1 MPYDQIMYE
10 VRDAVATITLN
21 RPARL
26 NAWTPQMGSELY
38 EAFGRAGGDPQVRVI
53 VVTGAGRGFCAGADM
68 DNLRGIQNSGDRPA
82 AGGDR
87 AGADAAGAGRSER
100 QASGEIAPLH
110 PALATPYAYP
120 VSIPKPVIGA
130 INGPVAGLG
139 FTYMLYYDMR
149 IASDRARFG
158 TAFARRGLIAEH
170 GSSWMLPR
178 LVGMANACDLLFSGR
193 MIDAA
198 EALAMGL
205 VNRVVPHEE
214 LLPAVHETA
223 TALATLSSPR
233 SIAVMKR
240 LLYAHQFTDLA
251 TATAEADVEM
261 LASFPTED
269 FREGVASF
277 LEKRPPR
284 FTGC

>member
-1 MPYDQIMYE
+1 MAYEQILYE
-10 VRDAVATITLN
+10 VRDAIATITLN

-26 NAWTPQMGSELY
+26 NAWTPQMGGELHD
-38 EAFGRAGGDPQVRVI
+38 AFRRAGDDEAVRVI

-68 DNLRGIQNSGDRPA
+68 DNLRGIQRGA
-82 AGGDR
+82 V
-87 AGADAAGAGRSER
+87 ADAPAESAASM
-100 QASGEIAPLH
+100 ASGEIAPTH
-110 PALATPYAYP
+110 PALATAYAYP
-120 VSIPKPVIGA
+120 VNVLKPVIGA

-139 FTYMLYYDMR
+139 FTYMLYYDLR

-158 TAFARRGLIAEH
+158 TAFARRGLVAEH

-193 MIDAA
+193 MIGAE

-205 VNRVVPHEE
+205 VNRVVPHDE
-214 LLPAVHETA
+214 LLARVYDAA
-223 TALATLSSPR
+223 TELATLSSPR

-240 LLYAHQFTDLA
+240 MLYGHQFTDLA
-251 TATAEADVEM
+251 TATAEADAEM
-261 LASFPTED
+261 LASFPTAD

-277 LEKRPPR
+277 LERRPPR
-284 FTGC
+284 FTGR

>member
-1 MPYDQIMYE
+1 MAYEQIMYE
-10 VRDAVATITLN
+10 VRDAIATITLN
-21 RPARL
+21 RPERL
-26 NAWTPQMGSELY
+26 NAWTPQMGRELY
-38 EAFGRAGGDPQVRVI
+38 DAFGRAGDDDTVRVI

-68 DNLRGIQNSGDRPA
+68 DNLRGIQTGAAADAPSRAAEGLGAHEIRPA
-82 AGGDR
+82 
-87 AGADAAGAGRSER
+87 
-100 QASGEIAPLH
+100 H

-120 VSIPKPVIGA
+120 ASVAKPVIGA

-158 TAFARRGLIAEH
+158 TAFARRGLVAEH

-178 LVGMANACDLLFSGR
+178 LVGMANACDLFFSGR

-205 VNRVVPHEE
+205 VNRVVPHDE
-214 LLPAVHETA
+214 LLASVYDTA

-233 SIAVMKR
+233 SMAVMKR
-240 LLYAHQFTDLA
+240 LLYAHQFADLA
-251 TATAEADVEM
+251 TATADADAEM

-277 LEKRPPR
+277 VEKRPPR
-284 FTGC
+284 FSGR

>member
-1 MPYDQIMYE
+1 MSYEQILYE
-10 VRDAVATITLN
+10 VRDAIATITLN
-21 RPARL
+21 RPSRL
-26 NAWTPQMGSELY
+26 NAWTPHMGRELY
-38 EAFGRAGGDPQVRVI
+38 HAFQEAGADDTVRVVI
-53 VVTGAGRGFCAGADM
+53 VTGAGRGFCAGADM
-68 DNLRGIQNSGDRPA
+68 DNLRGIQGGAPGDASAHDAPDTA
-82 AGGDR
+82 API
-87 AGADAAGAGRSER
+87 EP
-100 QASGEIAPLH
+100 IH
-110 PALATPYAYP
+110 PALATAYAYP

-149 IASDRARFG
+149 IASERARFG

-178 LVGMANACDLLFSGR
+178 LVGMAHACDLMFSGR
-193 MIDAA
+193 MVDAP

-205 VNRVVPHEE
+205 VNRVVAHDD
-214 LLPAVHETA
+214 LLPTVRDIA
-223 TALATLSSPR
+223 TELATRSSPR

-240 LLYAHQFTDLA
+240 MLYGHQFTDLA
-251 TATAEADVEM
+251 TATAEGDEEM
-261 LASFPTED
+261 VASFPTED

-284 FTGC
+284 FTGR

>member
-1 MPYDQIMYE
+1 MAHEQITYE
-10 VRDAVATITLN
+10 VRDAIATITLN
-21 RPARL
+21 RPERL
-26 NAWTPQMGSELY
+26 NAWTPQMGRELY
-38 EAFGRAGGDPQVRVI
+38 AAFGDAGSDDAVRAI

-68 DNLRGIQNSGDRPA
+68 DNLRGIQRGSAGEAPA
-82 AGGDR
+82 PSAPP
-87 AGADAAGAGRSER
+87 R
-100 QASGEIAPLH
+100 QDIAPTH
-110 PALATPYAYP
+110 PALATQYAYP
-120 VSIPKPVIGA
+120 VNVPKPVIGA

-139 FTYMLYYDMR
+139 FTYMLYYDIR

-158 TAFARRGLIAEH
+158 TAFARRGLVAEH

-205 VNRVVPHEE
+205 VNRVVPHDE
-214 LLPAVHETA
+214 LLPRVYDVA
-223 TALATLSSPR
+223 TELATLSSPR

-240 LLYAHQFTDLA
+240 MLYGHQFTDLA
-251 TATAEADVEM
+251 TATADADAEM
-261 LASFPTED
+261 LASFPTAD

-277 LEKRPPR
+277 VERRPPR
-284 FTGC
+284 FTGR

>member
-1 MPYDQIMYE
+1 MPYDQIVYD
-10 VRDAVATITLN
+10 VRDAIATITLN
-21 RPARL
+21 RPERL
-26 NAWTPQMGSELY
+26 NAWTPHMGRELY
-38 EAFGRAGGDPQVRVI
+38 DAFQRAGSDDVVRVI

-68 DNLRGIQNSGDRPA
+68 ENLRGIQSGGGETA
-82 AGGDR
+82 ADSPER
-87 AGADAAGAGRSER
+87 APSGA
-100 QASGEIAPLH
+100 IVPTH
-110 PALATPYAYP
+110 PALATSYAYP
-120 VSIPKPVIGA
+120 LSLSKPVIGA

-158 TAFARRGLIAEH
+158 TAFARRGLVAEH

-178 LVGMANACDLLFSGR
+178 LVGMANACDLFFSGR

-205 VNRVVPHEE
+205 VNRVVPHEQLMQHVRE
-214 LLPAVHETA
+214 AAVE
-223 TALATLSSPR
+223 LATLSSPR

-240 LLYAHQFTDLA
+240 MLYGHQFTDLA
-251 TATAEADVEM
+251 SATAEADAEM
-261 LASFPTED
+261 VASFPTDD
-269 FREGVASF
+269 FREGVRSF

-284 FTGC
+284 FNGR

>member
-1 MPYDQIMYE
+1 MRAPKETAMTYEQILYD
-10 VRDAVATITLN
+10 VRDRIATITLN
-21 RPARL
+21 RPERL
-26 NAWTPQMGSELY
+26 NAWTPRMGQELID
-38 EAFGRAGGDPQVRVI
+38 AFATAGRDDDVRVI
-53 VVTGAGRGFCAGADM
+53 MVTGAGRGFCAGADM
-68 DNLRGIQNSGDRPA
+68 DNLRGIQSGRAEGGNPLEGRDLPPA
-82 AGGDR
+82 T
-87 AGADAAGAGRSER
+87 
-100 QASGEIAPLH
+100 H
-110 PALATPYAYP
+110 PALATSYAYP
-120 VSIPKPVIGA
+120 VNVAKPVIGA

-178 LVGMANACDLLFSGR
+178 LIGMAHACDLFFSGR
-193 MIDAA
+193 MIGAE

-205 VNRVVPHEE
+205 VNRVVPHDQ
-214 LLPAVHETA
+214 LLARARETA
-223 TALATLSSPR
+223 TELATLSSPR

-240 LLYAHQFTDLA
+240 LLYGHQFTDLA
-251 TATAEADVEM
+251 SATNEADQEM
-261 LASFPTED
+261 IASFPSED

-284 FTGC
+284 FTGR

>member
-1 MPYDQIMYE
+1 MAYEQIVYE
-10 VRDAVATITLN
+10 VRDAIATITLN
-21 RPARL
+21 RPTRL
-26 NAWTPQMGSELY
+26 NAWTPHMGRELY
-38 EAFGRAGGDPQVRVI
+38 DAFGAAGRDDAVRVI

-68 DNLRGIQNSGDRPA
+68 DNLRGIQSGHAGEAPA
-82 AGGDR
+82 DP
-87 AGADAAGAGRSER
+87 SEPIVT
-100 QASGEIAPLH
+100 GEIPPAH

-120 VSIPKPVIGA
+120 TSVPKPVIGA

-158 TAFARRGLIAEH
+158 TAFARRGLVAEH

-178 LVGMANACDLLFSGR
+178 LVGMANACDLMFSGR

-205 VNRVVPHEE
+205 VNRVVPHDE
-214 LLPAVHETA
+214 LLPTVYDAA
-223 TALATLSSPR
+223 AALATLSSPR
-233 SIAVMKR
+233 SMAVMKR
-240 LLYAHQFTDLA
+240 MLYAHQFTDLA
-251 TATAEADVEM
+251 TATAEADAEM
-261 LASFPTED
+261 VASFPTED

-284 FTGC
+284 FRGR